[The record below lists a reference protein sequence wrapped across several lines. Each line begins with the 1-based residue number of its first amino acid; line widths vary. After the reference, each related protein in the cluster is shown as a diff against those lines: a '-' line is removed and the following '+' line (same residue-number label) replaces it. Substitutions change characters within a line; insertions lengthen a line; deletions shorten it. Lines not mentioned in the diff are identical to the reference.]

1 MFRKLISFI
10 SELSINDDEEHFS
23 IPKDGKYTYLGQ
35 GYNPKSRRSLVV
47 KDNQIIIEEN
57 NINSDR
63 NE

>member
-1 MFRKLISFI
+1 MNGTYTPSDVVTNFINTESF
-10 SELSINDDEEHFS
+10 E